1 MFAKMYGWTIE
12 YIMGLTKP
20 QIDALLQGIEKLN
33 KEAKK
38 SEGSGSGKYTS
49 KYSMPDSNGKN
60 LDSEEGD
67 DNAKMAIFS
76 FPGMKLSDKAKKK
89 LDKVMKRKFEKN
101 KKEKKDA

>member
-38 SEGSGSGKYTS
+38 SESGGTS
-49 KYSMPDSNGKN
+49 KYSTGSDDTK
-60 LDSEEGD
+60 LDQKEGD

-89 LDKVMKRKFEKN
+89 LDRVMKKKFEKN
-101 KKEKKDA
+101 KKEIKDA